1 MKSKPIT
8 FVALFCVCSLVY
20 AGQRPEI
27 TGKDLLAKM
36 NSSAKA
42 DKDYVA
48 GYVLGVYVA
57 YSKRTTP
64 VSEKELEPVIGA
76 AKKYFES
83 HPQKL
88 NQPANI
94 LLHEV
99 FDKSFLQ
106 KKK

>member
-1 MKSKPIT
+1 M
-8 FVALFCVCSLVY
+8 ALFCICSFVF
-20 AGQRPEI
+20 AAQKPEV
-27 TGKDLLAKM
+27 TGKDLLVKM
-36 NSSAKA
+36 NSSDKT

-64 VSEKELEPVIGA
+64 VAEKELEPLIGA
-76 AKKYFES
+76 AKKYFEDN
-83 HPQKL
+83 PQKL

-94 LLHEV
+94 LLHDV
-99 FDKSFLQ
+99 FDKAFPQ